1 LCCLDREGEWLR
13 KSTPPSIWCLEHL
26 PDVPGVRGTR
36 AIEHL
41 DTGGTESRR
50 LAAVEANGSALH
62 AGVSFLGFDNH
73 RLQVAVR
80 IQGQTGGKRRPI
92 GHDIDEISIR
102 CAGNFSGNVPAG
114 FAPTATD
121 GVRCQSR
128 AGAHVKT
135 ITIAGAADIQLK
147 IILLLQH
154 VISCPAPDWL
164 DRAIRKIN
172 RTASR
177 PLTR

>member
-1 LCCLDREGEWLR
+1 MVAPFTLALASLDLITTDCRSPFVF
-13 KSTPPSIWCLEHL
+13 K
-26 PDVPGVRGTR
+26 
-36 AIEHL
+36 A
-41 DTGGTESRR
+41 R
-50 LAAVEANGSALH
+50 LAEN
-62 AGVSFLGFDNH
+62 AGPLATTSM
-73 RLQVAVR
+73 RS
-80 IQGQTGGKRRPI
+80 P
-92 GHDIDEISIR
+92 SR

-135 ITIAGAADIQLK
+135 ITIAGTADIQLK

-177 PLTR
+177 PLTRYLIERACALCMPACIYQPKYKNKTCASHRVASG

>member
-1 LCCLDREGEWLR
+1 MAAQIYSAQYLVFRT
-13 KSTPPSIWCLEHL
+13 STGIWCLEHL

-92 GHDIDEISIR
+92 GHDIDEISI
-102 CAGNFSGNVPAG
+102 
-114 FAPTATD
+114 
-121 GVRCQSR
+121 
-128 AGAHVKT
+128 H
-135 ITIAGAADIQLK
+135 
-147 IILLLQH
+147 
-154 VISCPAPDWL
+154 
-164 DRAIRKIN
+164 
-172 RTASR
+172 
-177 PLTR
+177 